1 MPPER
6 SLRHVHFVGIGG
18 IGMSGMAQLLL
29 ERGERVSGSDL
40 QMTPTLARLAARGAR
55 VFVGHQAAQVQG
67 ADLVVFSSSIA
78 PQNPELVAARNQ
90 GIPTWSRATLLAE
103 FLMGKTSVAVSGA
116 HGKTTT
122 TGLIASILLDAG
134 RDPTI
139 LIGGDVARLGGN
151 ARWGQGRHVVVE
163 ADESDGSFVELAATI
178 AVVTNI
184 DEEHLDYYRNLR
196 EILEAY
202 EQFVQRMAPGGTL
215 VCCGDDP
222 GVQQLLA
229 GTRAPRLT
237 YGLAG
242 AWDLVAESPQVS
254 GRHATYTARF
264 KGQRLGDITLQI
276 PGLHNVVNSLAAVAT
291 GLTLGC
297 SFEEIRR
304 ALAQYEGA
312 GRRFQARGDVDGIMV
327 VEDYAHH
334 PTEIAATLQAARTW
348 PRGRLLCVFQPHRFS
363 RTRYLRDRF
372 STCFAAADQV
382 ILTEVYAASEE
393 PIEGIGAATLSAAI
407 RASGFQAIEV
417 LAREAVVPALLRTV
431 RAGDTVLVLGAGD
444 IGQVAGELV
453 QALEARRAVAEAR
466 AC

>member
-6 SLRHVHFVGIGG
+6 SPRHVHFVGIGG

-29 ERGERVSGSDL
+29 ECGERVSGSDV
-40 QMTPTLARLAARGAR
+40 QMTPTLARLAALGAR
-55 VFVGHQAAQVQG
+55 VFVGHQAAQVHG
-67 ADLVVFSSSIA
+67 ADLVVFSSAIA

-90 GIPTWSRATLLAE
+90 GIPTWARATLLAE
-103 FLMGKTSVAVSGA
+103 FLTGKTSVAVSGA

-122 TGLIASILLDAG
+122 AGLIASILLDAG

-139 LIGGDVARLGGN
+139 LIGGHVARLGGN
-151 ARWGQGRHVVVE
+151 ARWGRGRHVVVE
-163 ADESDGSFVELAATI
+163 ADESDGSFVELAPTI

-202 EQFVQRMAPGGTL
+202 EQFVQRMAPRGRL

-229 GTRAPRLT
+229 GVRGPRIT

-242 AWDLVAESPQVS
+242 AWDLVAESPEAS

-264 KGQRLGDITLQI
+264 KSQRLGQVTLQI
-276 PGLHNVVNSLAAVAT
+276 PGLHNVVNSLAAVGT

-334 PTEIAATLQAARTW
+334 PTEIAATLRAARTW

-363 RTRYLRDRF
+363 RTRYLHDRF

-382 ILTEVYAASEE
+382 ILTDVYAASED
-393 PIEGIGAATLSAAI
+393 PIDGVGAATLSAVI

-417 LAREAVVPALLRTV
+417 LSRAAIVPALLRTV
-431 RAGDTVLVLGAGD
+431 RSGDTVLVLGAGD

-453 QALEARRAVAEAR
+453 QALEARRAVPEAH